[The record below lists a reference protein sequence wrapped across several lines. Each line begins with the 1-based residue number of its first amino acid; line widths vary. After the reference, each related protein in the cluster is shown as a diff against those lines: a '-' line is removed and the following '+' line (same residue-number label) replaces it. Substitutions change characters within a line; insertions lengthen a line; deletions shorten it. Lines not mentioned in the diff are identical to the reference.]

1 MLFFDLTLNDTPIV
15 ASAPCV
21 CLANMTLPQSEFTG
35 NLMFVNQYGSL
46 EVAPETLGTN
56 YQLLYFDANN
66 LSQVG
71 VPLSPLPS
79 QVVAT
84 VIEGQ
89 NCVVSVSEQVI
100 ATSAPYGATLTPG
113 YDTGLDNGYSNQ
125 LFLAP
130 YGTYV
135 EAGYWDESY
144 SV

>member
-1 MLFFDLTLNDTPIV
+1 MLFFDLTFNDTPIV
-15 ASAPCV
+15 ATAPCFS
-21 CLANMTLPQSEFTG
+21 LSNMTLPQSSFTG

-46 EVAPETLGTN
+46 EVDPATLGSN
-56 YQLLYFDANN
+56 YQLLYFDENG

-89 NCVVSVSEQVI
+89 NCVVTVREQVI
-100 ATSAPYGATLTPG
+100 DTALPVGAVLPEGYATGA
-113 YDTGLDNGYSNQ
+113 DNGYANQ

-130 YGTYV
+130 YGAYA
-135 EAGYWDESY
+135 EEGYWEESY
-144 SV
+144 GV